1 MGGVRRASVII
12 TGATGFLGGHLLAA
26 LLRRGER
33 VVALGRPR
41 GEETLA
47 ARMGKL
53 LEWFG
58 LQECAERLKTLEV
71 DPRKPRCGLDEERY
85 RELCA
90 SSSPIVH
97 CASDTRFSERMRA
110 EVTEANLTALEG
122 LLALAIDSRAA
133 RFHYISTAYV
143 AGKRSGECPEEL
155 TRDGGFTNVYEETK
169 ALAERRVAES
179 CLKAKVPYTII
190 RPSVVYGDSR
200 TGRSTRFNALYHP
213 VKSLS
218 ALREMYEN
226 DIRLHGGKR
235 ARTYGIEFAETGALK
250 LPLRF
255 FLPHRGR
262 INLIPVDYFTSAV
275 LSVMDRGEAGGVFHL
290 TTDSPKSFD
299 DLTAYCLRYL
309 DIEGIRIVDGYAGGA
324 SLSPPESLL
333 QRYLEPYLPYFS
345 DTRHF
350 SRERAVRATG
360 GLPVPE
366 LTYDV
371 FKRCMDY
378 AVSVDWEEGAAPRP
392 PRDAGS

>member
-1 MGGVRRASVII
+1 MGEVKRASVVI

-26 LLRRGER
+26 LLARGER

-41 GEETLA
+41 GAEALPV
-47 ARMGKL
+47 RLGKL

-58 LQECAERLKTLEV
+58 LQAHAGRLISIEV
-71 DPRKPRCGLDEERY
+71 DPLKPRCGLDEERY

-90 SSSPIVH
+90 ASSPIVH

-110 EVTEANLTALEG
+110 EITEANLAGLEG
-122 LLALAIDSRAA
+122 MLALAKDSGAD

-143 AGKRSGECPEEL
+143 AGKRSGVCAEEL
-155 TRDGGFTNVYEETK
+155 AGDGEFTNVYEETK
-169 ALAERRVAES
+169 AMAERRVAEG

-190 RPSVVYGDSR
+190 RPSIVYGDSR

-213 VKSLS
+213 VRSLS

-235 ARTYGIEFAETGALK
+235 ARTYGIEFSETGAFR

-255 FLPHRGR
+255 FLPSRGR
-262 INLIPVDYFTSAV
+262 INLIPVDYFTAAA
-275 LSVMDRGEAGGVFHL
+275 LSVMERGEPGEVFHL
-290 TTDSPKSFD
+290 TSDSPKSFD
-299 DLTAYCLRYL
+299 DLAGYCLRYL
-309 DIEGIRIVDGYAGGA
+309 GIEGISIVNGSPAGVP
-324 SLSPPESLL
+324 LSPPEALL
-333 QRYLEPYLPYFS
+333 HRYLEPYLPYLS
-345 DTRHF
+345 DTRSF
-350 SRERAVRATG
+350 SSERAARATG

-371 FKRCMDY
+371 FRRCMDY
-378 AVSVDWEEGAAPRP
+378 AFGVDWEEGPVP
-392 PRDAGS
+392 SLPGDAGS